1 MKKEREKKNVE
12 SKMRRDENK
21 KKEDEG
27 FFWVHQ
33 VARWVSHASHVLT
46 GMKNLWRLHKPV
58 E

>member
-46 GMKNLWRLHKPV
+46 GMKNL
-58 E
+58 